1 MRTIFSNF
9 IFVLIIFL
17 HLPLVGLR
25 AQTALTAANIE
36 KLNLLQDSLSAY
48 SDSTVSVKDD
58 VDRMAY
64 NTTFVKKLIG
74 ALKTP
79 HSFQYQFDSLVNN
92 VSILTA
98 PNQSFRII
106 TWSVPFTDGTY
117 KFYGTIQMATKD
129 GSLKLI
135 PLNDDGKNFSD
146 DNLVTNQKKWY
157 GARYYEMIPVTYPG
171 KNPYYIL
178 LGWKGNDEKTTKK
191 VIEVLSFE
199 KEDAVFGKNIFEVK
213 KKAANKNRIVF
224 EYNKQNS
231 MTLTFDKQVNMI
243 VFDHLAP
250 YEANMEGNA
259 AYYVSDSSFD
269 GYTISYQRL
278 YLKENVELRNDA
290 SSLDELYSTPRKAT
304 TLFQKGRH

>member
-1 MRTIFSNF
+1 MRTFFSNITF
-9 IFVLIIFL
+9 FLILSL
-17 HLPLVGLR
+17 HIPLTALK
-25 AQTALTAANIE
+25 AQTGLTANSIT
-36 KLNLLQDSLSAY
+36 KLNLAQDSLSAY
-48 SDSTVSVKDD
+48 SDSIVVVKDD
-58 VDRMAY
+58 IDRMAY
-64 NTTFVKKLIG
+64 NAMFIKKLVS

-79 HSFQYQFDSLVNN
+79 HSFQYQLDSLANN
-92 VSILTA
+92 VSVLAA

-106 TWSVPFTDGTY
+106 TWSVPFSDGTY

-135 PLNDDGKNFSD
+135 PLNDDSKNFND
-146 DNLVTNQKKWY
+146 DNVITNQKRWY

-178 LGWKGNDEKTTKK
+178 LGWKGNNEKTTKK
-191 VIEVLSFE
+191 VIEVLSFD
-199 KEDAVFGKNIFEVK
+199 KEDAIFGKNIFEIK
-213 KKAANKNRIVF
+213 KKAANKNRVVF

-231 MTLTFDKQVNMI
+231 MTLTFDKQVNLI

-269 GYTISYQRL
+269 GYAISYARL
-278 YLKENVELRNDA
+278 YFKENVELRNQA
-290 SSLDELYSTPRKAT
+290 SSLDEMYSTPRKAT

>member
-1 MRTIFSNF
+1 MRTIFSKF
-9 IFVLIIFL
+9 IFLLIISL
-17 HLPLVGLR
+17 NAPLLGLR
-25 AQTALTAANIE
+25 AQTTLTAANIE

-48 SDSTVSVKDD
+48 SDSTMSVKDD
-58 VDRMAY
+58 IDRTAY
-64 NTTFVKKLIG
+64 NTMFVKKLIG
-74 ALKTP
+74 GLKTP
-79 HSFQYQFDSLVNN
+79 HSFQYKFDSLVNN

-146 DNLVTNQKKWY
+146 DNLVTNQKKWF

-224 EYNKQNS
+224 EYNRQNS

-278 YLKENVELRNDA
+278 YFKENVELRNDA

-304 TLFQKGRH
+304 TLIQKSRH